1 LAEGNTGEQTKKGE
15 GKKKG
20 HRRRTTDELRELAS
34 SVRDGTFPY
43 EGRPP
48 KSLDWASYNEAQVNE
63 MADTLYHIRRF
74 VEMAVRRLPLR
85 PQGGRGRPP
94 VPAGDVAKALLLQS
108 YFGASDRVASG
119 LVRLFREKLGISRE
133 FSYKTI
139 ERGYDPG
146 PVAEVIQEVF
156 KLTNEFGNAKETTF
170 SFDGT
175 GEPTS
180 GKVNYESVRSEQR
193 RRQEEEEEE
202 EKQPGADRGGDTTTT
217 TSSSTWPSTRHDFQ
231 YTVSSVGVGTL
242 IFGGSRTTSDH
253 SVSELSVFSSVM
265 AETHI
270 NCPSMVTA
278 LGDPLYANRVVC
290 RIAAQ
295 YGVKF
300 YSLPKSNAT
309 FRSHGVPSWKGMT
322 YEFVDD
328 PQEFLEAY
336 HMRSMSETS
345 NSMDKTKFPWKIRR
359 KLPHRKD
366 AVSSIRRC
374 VHNVRRYGYLPYLKP
389 ELIEPLR
396 Y

>member
-1 LAEGNTGEQTKKGE
+1 MAEEGNIGEQTKGE

-34 SVRDGTFPY
+34 SVRDGTFHY

-48 KSLDWASYNEAQVNE
+48 KSLDWSSYNEAQVNE

-74 VEMAVRRLPLR
+74 VDMAVRRLPQR

-119 LVRLFREKLGISRE
+119 LVRLFREKLGILRE

-156 KLTNEFGNAKETTF
+156 KLTNEYGNAKETTF

-193 RRQEEEEEE
+193 RTEEEER
-202 EKQPGADRGGDTTTT
+202 KPGDDEGTTTT
-217 TSSSTWPSTRHDFQ
+217 TTTTAPSSSTWPSTRHDFQ

-253 SVSELSVFSSVM
+253 HVSELSVFSSVM
-265 AETHI
+265 AQTHI

-278 LGDPLYANRVVC
+278 LGDSLYANRVVC
-290 RIAAQ
+290 RVATQ
-295 YGVKF
+295 YGVKP

-309 FRSHGVPSWKGMT
+309 FRSHGVPSWKEMT

-345 NSMDKTKFPWKIRR
+345 NSMDKTKFPWRIRR
-359 KLPHRKD
+359 RLPHRKD

-374 VHNVRRYGYLPYLKP
+374 VHNVRRYGYLAYLKP